1 MLLMKLKS
9 ILMSISV
16 ILTAIGSI
24 QVTPATAQ
32 IIPQPW
38 VTLGSKDGTVTY
50 GVGARFFDF
59 GVELGTGPNSVT
71 GVDALKFFSFPFVSP
86 YAGVGIY
93 GSTVSYSGGVQITPP
108 GNTFFGVGY
117 NSVRGING
125 QIGIKF

>member
-1 MLLMKLKS
+1 MKLKS
-9 ILMSISV
+9 ISISILV
-16 ILTAIGSI
+16 ILTAIGSM

-32 IIPQPW
+32 LVPEPW
-38 VTLGSKDGTVTY
+38 VTVGSKDGTVTY

-59 GVELGTGPNSVT
+59 GVELGTGPKSVT
-71 GVDALKFFSFPFVSP
+71 GVDALKFISLPFVSP
-86 YAGVGIY
+86 YVGLGLY

-125 QIGIKF
+125 QIGFKF

>member
-1 MLLMKLKS
+1 MKLFKS
-9 ILMSISV
+9 ISISTFV
-16 ILTAIGSI
+16 ILTAIGSM

-32 IIPQPW
+32 LIPQPW
-38 VTLGSKDGTVTY
+38 VTIGSKDSTVTY
-50 GVGARFFDF
+50 GVGVRFFDF

-71 GVDALKFFSFPFVSP
+71 GVDALKFISLPFVSP
-86 YAGVGIY
+86 YVGLGIY
-93 GSTVSYSGGVQITPP
+93 GSNVAYSGGIQLTPP

>member
-1 MLLMKLKS
+1 MKL
-9 ILMSISV
+9 LQSISISTFV
-16 ILTAIGSI
+16 ILTAIGSM

-32 IIPQPW
+32 LIPQPW
-38 VTLGSKDGTVTY
+38 VTVGSKDGTVTY

-59 GVELGTGPNSVT
+59 GVELGTGPKSVT
-71 GVDALKFFSFPFVSP
+71 GVDALKFISLPFVSP
-86 YAGVGIY
+86 YVGLGLY
-93 GSTVSYSGGVQITPP
+93 GSNVAYSGGVQLTPP